1 VCNIEGLSFWLQ
13 PGTLMHRNFGLVTLG
28 LTFLCVA
35 APLSAQAKGKASSVC
50 KDGTTSTAA
59 GRGACS
65 GHGGV
70 DSAATKATNASRKAA
85 KAEAKEER
93 AVASKNT
100 QRAAAATAAAQKAEK
115 KAAKAEERAAH
126 DSVGATAQCKDGTFS
141 HAATAQGACSR
152 HGGVA
157 RTIKR

>member
-1 VCNIEGLSFWLQ
+1 MRRDIGLLA
-13 PGTLMHRNFGLVTLG
+13 LG
-28 LTFLCVA
+28 FTFLCVA
-35 APLSAQAKGKASSVC
+35 APLGAQAKAKTTSIC
-50 KDGTTSTAA
+50 KDGTTSAVA

-65 GHGGV
+65 GHGGI
-70 DSAATKATNASRKAA
+70 DSAATKATKASRKAA
-85 KAEAKEER
+85 KAEVKEER
-93 AVASKNT
+93 AVASKNS
-100 QRAAAATAAAQKAEK
+100 QRAATATAAAQKAEK

-141 HAATAQGACSR
+141 HAATTQGACSR

>member
-1 VCNIEGLSFWLQ
+1 MRWQTGSIVFALAVLYA
-13 PGTLMHRNFGLVTLG
+13 
-28 LTFLCVA
+28 A
-35 APLSAQAKGKASSVC
+35 APLGAQGKTKGTAVC
-50 KDGTTSTAA
+50 KDGTTSAAA

-70 DSAATKATNASRKAA
+70 DSAATKATNASRKAS
-85 KAEAKEER
+85 KAEAKEAR
-93 AVASKNT
+93 AAASKNSS
-100 QRAAAATAAAQKAEK
+100 RAAAATATAQKAEK

-141 HAATAQGACSR
+141 HAASTQGACSR

>member
-1 VCNIEGLSFWLQ
+1 MRWQ
-13 PGTLMHRNFGLVTLG
+13 TGTIVFGLAV
-28 LTFLCVA
+28 LCGA
-35 APLSAQAKGKASSVC
+35 APLGAQGKAKGTAVC
-50 KDGTTSTAA
+50 KDGTTTSAA

-85 KAEAKEER
+85 KAEAKEAR
-93 AVASKNT
+93 AVASKNSS
-100 QRAAAATAAAQKAEK
+100 RAAAATATAQKAEK

-141 HAATAQGACSR
+141 HAATTQGACSR

>member
-1 VCNIEGLSFWLQ
+1 MRWQIGS
-13 PGTLMHRNFGLVTLG
+13 LVLAI
-28 LTFLCVA
+28 LCAA
-35 APLSAQAKGKASSVC
+35 APLGAQGTAKGPAVC
-50 KDGTTSTAA
+50 KDGTTSAAA

-85 KAEAKEER
+85 KAEAKEAR
-93 AVASKNT
+93 ATASKNSS
-100 QRAAAATAAAQKAEK
+100 RAAAATATAQKAEK

-141 HAATAQGACSR
+141 HAASTQGACSR

>member
-1 VCNIEGLSFWLQ
+1 MRWQTGSIV
-13 PGTLMHRNFGLVTLG
+13 FGLAV
-28 LTFLCVA
+28 LCAA
-35 APLSAQAKGKASSVC
+35 APLSAQGKAKGTAVC
-50 KDGTTSTAA
+50 KDGTTSAAA

-70 DSAATKATNASRKAA
+70 DSTATKATNASRKAA
-85 KAEAKEER
+85 KAEAKEAR
-93 AVASKNT
+93 AAASKNSS
-100 QRAAAATAAAQKAEK
+100 RAAAATATAQKAEK

-141 HAATAQGACSR
+141 HAASTQGSCSR

>member
-1 VCNIEGLSFWLQ
+1 MRRHLEGIAIGLIAVCLAL
-13 PGTLMHRNFGLVTLG
+13 
-28 LTFLCVA
+28 
-35 APLSAQAKGKASSVC
+35 PLSAQSSKSSAVC
-50 KDGTTSTAA
+50 KDGSMSSVV

-70 DSAATKATNASRKAA
+70 DSIATAAAKKSRKAA
-85 KAEAKEER
+85 KADAK
-93 AVASKNT
+93 AAKAKDSKDP
-100 QRAAAATAAAQKAEK
+100 QQAATAAAVAKKADT
-115 KAAKAEERAAH
+115 KAAKAEEKAAR

-141 HAATAQGACSR
+141 HAASGQGACSR